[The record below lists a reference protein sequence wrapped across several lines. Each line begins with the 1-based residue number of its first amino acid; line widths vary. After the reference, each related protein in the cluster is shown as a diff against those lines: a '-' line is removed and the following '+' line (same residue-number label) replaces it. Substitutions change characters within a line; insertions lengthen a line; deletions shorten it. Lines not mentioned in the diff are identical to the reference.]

1 MGDGGGISRHASSSK
16 MKFIRVLRHFASGSW
31 FAQWLLQ
38 IFQQVITH
46 LKHDLLTF
54 RDCLSQTLGGLFKM
68 GWDSHFG
75 EFTDSA
81 EEKHIVFQQESMV
94 TSQTSSRSFSAS
106 YFFQPFARSRLIKS
120 LLLSILSPPD
130 LKFLDDNGLY
140 CRLCPVQCTG
150 SLPSGC

>member
-1 MGDGGGISRHASSSK
+1 
-16 MKFIRVLRHFASGSW
+16 
-31 FAQWLLQ
+31 
-38 IFQQVITH
+38 
-46 LKHDLLTF
+46 
-54 RDCLSQTLGGLFKM
+54 
-68 GWDSHFG
+68 
-75 EFTDSA
+75 
-81 EEKHIVFQQESMV
+81 MV

-150 SLPSGC
+150 SLPSAVNQLTVIVFHLGSLTTRTLLKNRGVADEIATDPVGVSHYQRVKL